1 MALLGGVERS
11 GTYSGV
17 LSRIELKVDPVAV
30 GMSWSSDCR
39 ILDREVSSE
48 GNDAS
53 SGSCFGVCPGLI
65 CLIGGAGGGGIGW
78 LITGVWVG
86 QVAG

>member
-1 MALLGGVERS
+1 M
-11 GTYSGV
+11 
-17 LSRIELKVDPVAV
+17 RIGLKGEPVFV

-53 SGSCFGVCPGLI
+53 SGSCLGVGSGDASLTEGCGD
-65 CLIGGAGGGGIGW
+65 GVIGW
-78 LITGVWVG
+78 LITGPCVG
-86 QVAG
+86 WLSGWF

>member
-1 MALLGGVERS
+1 M
-11 GTYSGV
+11 
-17 LSRIELKVDPVAV
+17 RIGLKGEPVFV

-53 SGSCFGVCPGLI
+53 SGSCLGVGSGGVCLI
-65 CLIGGAGGGGIGW
+65 DGAGGCEIGW
-78 LITGVWVG
+78 LFTGPCVG
-86 QVAG
+86 WLSGWF